1 MSQFDPETINVMR
14 SVLEEVCSH
23 IPAHA
28 APARTFVAA
37 RILEC
42 ASSGKQS
49 HDLLMEAGR
58 RAVIDQYGSM
68 DAVLSAFARTHPP
81 ELKLR
86 NESWRSVWNT
96 ELTSSVKT
104 ALYQGS

>member
-1 MSQFDPETINVMR
+1 MSKFDPETINVMR

-23 IPAHA
+23 IPARA
-28 APARTFVAA
+28 TPARTFIAA

-58 RAVIDQYGSM
+58 RAVIDQCGSM
-68 DAVLSAFARTHPP
+68 DAVLSASARTHPGVKASP
-81 ELKLR
+81 ARLAVGMEYR
-86 NESWRSVWNT
+86 
-96 ELTSSVKT
+96 LTSS
-104 ALYQGS
+104 

>member
-1 MSQFDPETINVMR
+1 MNRQMEPSTYVQIGSLGDREEDQMSQFDPETINVMR

-28 APARTFVAA
+28 TPARTFVAA

-81 ELKLR
+81 G
-86 NESWRSVWNT
+86 
-96 ELTSSVKT
+96 VK
-104 ALYQGS
+104 APQ

>member
-37 RILEC
+37 RILDC
-42 ASSGKQS
+42 ATSGKQS
-49 HDLLMEAGR
+49 HDLLMQAGR
-58 RAVIDQYGSM
+58 RAVSDQYGSM
-68 DAVLSAFARTHPP
+68 DAVLSAFAWRQPP
-81 ELKLR
+81 E
-86 NESWRSVWNT
+86 
-96 ELTSSVKT
+96 VK
-104 ALYQGS
+104 APQ